1 MGVHKMTKLVRSH
14 PRIYRDVQFRN
25 SRLVVDGQNLLYLL
39 YFSSGLDQN
48 HGGDYAAFENL
59 IERFISAL
67 RVCGVSPYVVV
78 DGGSDPSDRKL
89 ETVTERAINR
99 IQTAHRA
106 AVSGQQLGILPQL
119 AKLVFKQTLARLEV
133 PLAQCY
139 AEADHEIAA
148 LAAEWQCPVLS
159 NDSDFY
165 VFELQGGFLPISL
178 FRWEEVKQTG
188 SHQYIPC
195 KRYNTSSFCIFF
207 NIQPQLLPAFAALAG
222 NDYVDLRKTD
232 STRKWAQVASD
243 LEGLLHWLKGFQQ
256 PQDAFEAAVGMMG
269 DMNQKKKGELLQG
282 LFVGMEDY
290 KIHPS
295 SLKKFFIHGIAPPF
309 IPGKEQVV
317 PVPDWTWLPLTQ
329 ARLNP
334 NFLDVLVFGRI
345 SLSTPVEQQ
354 DIPSAHL
361 VSRPIRQVAYALL
374 LGSWSL
380 QEVKECDRVGLN
392 LSFTSIQP
400 AFRGVTHQLNLS
412 SLHKAEFSQRLQVL
426 LETLG
431 VPLDTL
437 ERLPSD
443 LHLQVAATCYWLK
456 KATPPPDLR
465 LLKALLRWW
474 SNEDSTR
481 QRTAENQQCQHELD
495 LDVTHSF
502 NQWQACLKDSL
513 ELNQLLGWPLPEPR
527 ISRVYEGTVAH
538 HLVHM
543 MRSGN
548 INIFLK
554 HSCFSVKLYQSLL
567 DVTCRFHTQ
576 EVEVPLNTELAAT
589 ACSLHQGSN
598 LLTRVHMLSLQYED
612 DQTETEERSSIRAET
627 ETILYDS
634 VMVKTRHK
642 TKDRISQYKKPQL
655 VCKRERRAWM

>member
-1 MGVHKMTKLVRSH
+1 MGVHRLRSLMENH
-14 PRIYRDVQFRN
+14 PRIYRDIRLRN
-25 SRLVVDGQNLLYLL
+25 SRLVVDGLNLLYHL

-48 HGGDYAAFENL
+48 HGGDYAAFENM
-59 IERFISAL
+59 IERFVSAL
-67 RVCGVSPYVVV
+67 RVCGVSPYVVM

-89 ETVTERAINR
+89 ETVNKRVTNR
-99 IQTAHRA
+99 IQRAHRA
-106 AVSGQQLGILPQL
+106 AVSGQQLDILPQL

-309 IPGKEQVV
+309 IPGKEVREA
-317 PVPDWTWLPLTQ
+317 LSGFLS
-329 ARLNP
+329 P
-334 NFLDVLVFGRI
+334 NILDVLVLGRM
-345 SLSTPVEQQ
+345 SLSTTV
-354 DIPSAHL
+354 DHKDKPSAVL
-361 VSRPIRQVAYALL
+361 VSRPIRQVMYALL
-374 LGSWSL
+374 LGIRCPRGV
-380 QEVKECDRVGLN
+380 EERDRVGLE
-392 LSFTSIQP
+392 LKVTSVQP
-400 AFRGVTHQLNLS
+400 AFRGVKPQLNLN
-412 SLHKAEFSQRLQVL
+412 SLHKAESSQCLQVL

-431 VPLDTL
+431 VPQDCLG
-437 ERLPSD
+437 RLPSD
-443 LHLQVAATCYWLK
+443 LRLQVAATCYWLK

-465 LLKALLRWW
+465 VLKALLLWW

-481 QRTAENQQCQHELD
+481 QRIESEKHNQHYNHKLD
-495 LDVTHSF
+495 MDVSHSL

-513 ELNQLLGWPLPEPR
+513 RLNQLLGRPLPEPQT
-527 ISRVYEGTVAH
+527 SRLYEGTIVH
-538 HLVHM
+538 HIIWRMKSGLKLKKLDPPSVRRY
-543 MRSGN
+543 RS
-548 INIFLK
+548 L
-554 HSCFSVKLYQSLL
+554 
-567 DVTCRFHTQ
+567 
-576 EVEVPLNTELAAT
+576 LAAT
-589 ACSLHQGSN
+589 RRFSIPEPATPSDTQQKATASPQQQKQQQPLTDLTTSLKQLF
-598 LLTRVHMLSLQYED
+598 LLYD
-612 DQTETEERSSIRAET
+612 DDDEEVETEAHSGIRGERDA
-627 ETILYDS
+627 LLDDLVS
-634 VMVKTRHK
+634 VRTRYK
-642 TKDRISQYKKPQL
+642 TKERNKHCNSTEL
-655 VCKRERRAWM
+655 VHKQCKGIL

>member
-1 MGVHKMTKLVRSH
+1 NGIMHFKTFRCGLHKV
-14 PRIYRDVQFRN
+14 
-25 SRLVVDGQNLLYLL
+25 LLCFFYGT
-39 YFSSGLDQN
+39 GLDQN
-48 HGGDYAAFENL
+48 HGGDYAAFENM
-59 IERFISAL
+59 IERFVSAL
-67 RVCGVSPYVVV
+67 RVCGVSPYVVM

-89 ETVTERAINR
+89 ETVNKRVTNR
-99 IQTAHRA
+99 IQRAHRA
-106 AVSGQQLGILPQL
+106 AVSGQQLDILPQL

-309 IPGKEQVV
+309 IPGKEVREA
-317 PVPDWTWLPLTQ
+317 LSGFAKLS
-329 ARLNP
+329 P
-334 NFLDVLVFGRI
+334 NILDVLVLGRM
-345 SLSTPVEQQ
+345 SLSTTV
-354 DIPSAHL
+354 DHKDKPSAVL
-361 VSRPIRQVAYALL
+361 VSRPIRQVMYALL
-374 LGSWSL
+374 LGIRCPRGV
-380 QEVKECDRVGLN
+380 EERDRVGLE
-392 LSFTSIQP
+392 LKVTSVQP
-400 AFRGVTHQLNLS
+400 AFRGC
-412 SLHKAEFSQRLQVL
+412 LQVL

-431 VPLDTL
+431 VPQDCLG
-437 ERLPSD
+437 RLPSD
-443 LHLQVAATCYWLK
+443 LRLQVAATCYWLK

-465 LLKALLRWW
+465 VLKALLLCTEL
-474 SNEDSTR
+474 SLVCFVAAA
-481 QRTAENQQCQHELD
+481 QNQHYNHKLD
-495 LDVTHSF
+495 MDVSHSL

-513 ELNQLLGWPLPEPR
+513 RLNQLLGRPLPEPQT
-527 ISRVYEGTVAH
+527 SRLYEGTIVH
-538 HLVHM
+538 HIIWRMKSGLKLKKLDPPSVRRY
-543 MRSGN
+543 RS
-548 INIFLK
+548 L
-554 HSCFSVKLYQSLL
+554 
-567 DVTCRFHTQ
+567 
-576 EVEVPLNTELAAT
+576 LAAT
-589 ACSLHQGSN
+589 RRFSIPEPATPSDTQQKATASPQQQKQQQPLTDLTTSLKQLF
-598 LLTRVHMLSLQYED
+598 LLYD
-612 DQTETEERSSIRAET
+612 DDDEEVETEAHSGIRGERDA
-627 ETILYDS
+627 LLDDLVS
-634 VMVKTRHK
+634 VRTRYK
-642 TKDRISQYKKPQL
+642 TKERNKHCNSTEL
-655 VCKRERRAWM
+655 VHKQCKGIL